1 MFEETGFK
9 VYFFIFKNN
18 IRNNLPI
25 EEFRTY
31 FDVYWEE
38 EFKDWNRDINKF
50 KRIKL
55 KYFQLSILIRKK
67 KLNQTNL

>member
-18 IRNNLPI
+18 IRNNFPI

-31 FDVYWEE
+31 LDVYWEE

-50 KRIKL
+50 KRIE
-55 KYFQLSILIRKK
+55 S
-67 KLNQTNL
+67 NWCT